1 MPRILHNPIAA
12 GFAALIAVIIAAA
25 TFAIVPETQ
34 QAVVLR
40 LNNPVGGV
48 INKYVPGQVIGST
61 GAGVIAR
68 VPFIDKI
75 VWIDKRVLDADLDN
89 TLVLSTDQLRLNVDA
104 FARFRIVDPLRAV
117 TSTGSTSNTEE
128 RVADQLRPL
137 LGTALRNELGKV
149 PFSSLLSPERGRVM
163 DAIQASLQR
172 DARQYGAEI
181 VDVRIKHA
189 DLPDGSPLES
199 ALQRMRTARQ
209 QEANTIR
216 AQGQKQAQIVRAES
230 DAQAARIY
238 ADAFSKDAD
247 FYDFYRAMQ
256 SYRHT
261 FGADGGP
268 EPKGSTNI
276 IMSPGNSYLREFEG
290 RGRASAR

>member
-1 MPRILHNPIAA
+1 MKGFTRNPVALA
-12 GFAALIAVIIAAA
+12 FAALFLVILAAM
-25 TFAIVPETQ
+25 TFAIVPETK
-34 QAVVLR
+34 QAVILR
-40 LNNPVGGV
+40 LNNPVGEPV
-48 INKYVPGQVIGST
+48 NQYQPGQVIGRT
-61 GAGVIAR
+61 GAGLIAR
-68 VPFIDKI
+68 IPLIDKI
-75 VWIDKRVLDADLDN
+75 VWVDKRVLDADLDN

-104 FARFRIVDPLRAV
+104 FARFRITDPLRAV

-149 PFSSLLSPERGRVM
+149 PFSVLLSPERGRVM
-163 DAIQASLQR
+163 DAIQNSLERQ
-172 DARQYGAEI
+172 ARQYGATI

-189 DLPDGSPLES
+189 DLPEGSPLDS

-216 AQGQKQAQIVRAES
+216 AQGQKQAQIVRAEA
-230 DAQAARIY
+230 DATAARIY
-238 ADAFSKDAD
+238 AEAFSKDAS

-268 EPKGSTNI
+268 RPEGSTNI
-276 IMSPGNSYLREFEG
+276 IMGRDNAYLKEFNG
-290 RGRASAR
+290 R

>member
-1 MPRILHNPIAA
+1 MPRLLQHPIAA
-12 GFAALIAVIIAAA
+12 MFAVLAAVIVAAM

-40 LNNPVGGV
+40 LNNPQRVVNQWQRGQTIGG
-48 INKYVPGQVIGST
+48 S
-61 GAGVIAR
+61 GAGLIAR
-68 VPFIDKI
+68 IPLIDNI
-75 VWIDKRVLDADLDN
+75 VWLDKRVLDADLDN

-149 PFSSLLSPERGRVM
+149 PFSVLLSPERGRVM
-163 DAIQASLQR
+163 DAIQNSLQR
-172 DARQYGAEI
+172 DARQYGVEI

-216 AQGQKQAQIVRAES
+216 AQGQKQAQIVRAEA
-230 DAQAARIY
+230 DANAARIY
-238 ADAFSKDAD
+238 ADAFSKDAS

-268 EPKGSTNI
+268 KPEGSTNI

-290 RGRASAR
+290 RASR

>member
-1 MPRILHNPIAA
+1 MNPVMRNPVTI
-12 GFAALIAVIIAAA
+12 GFAVLGAAILAAA
-25 TFAIVPETQ
+25 TFAIVPETK

-40 LNNPVGGV
+40 LNNPVGQPV
-48 INKYVPGQVIGST
+48 NQYQPGQVIGRT
-61 GAGVIAR
+61 GAGLIAR
-68 VPFIDKI
+68 IPFIDKI
-75 VWIDKRVLDADLDN
+75 VWVDKRVLDADLDN

-149 PFSSLLSPERGRVM
+149 PFSVLLSPERGRVM

-172 DARQYGAEI
+172 DARQYGATI

-216 AQGQKQAQIVRAES
+216 AQGQKQAQIVRAEA
-230 DAQAARIY
+230 DATAAKVY
-238 ADAFSKDAD
+238 AEAFSKDAQ

-268 EPKGSTNI
+268 QPEGSTSI
-276 IMSPGNSYLREFEG
+276 IMGRDNAYLEKFNNR
-290 RGRASAR
+290 

>member
-1 MPRILHNPIAA
+1 MAAWTRSPIAA
-12 GFAALIAVIIAAA
+12 GFAALAGVIVAAA
-25 TFAIVPETQ
+25 TFAIVPETM

-40 LNNPVGGV
+40 LNEPIRIVNRWQ
-48 INKYVPGQVIGST
+48 PGQVIGNT

-68 VPFIDKI
+68 VPFVDKI
-75 VWIDKRVLDADLDN
+75 VWVDKRVLDADLDN

-104 FARFRIVDPLRAV
+104 FARFRIVDPLRAI
-117 TSTGSTSNTEE
+117 TSTGSTSSTEE

-149 PFSSLLSPERGRVM
+149 QFASLLSPERGQVM
-163 DAIQASLQR
+163 DRIQASLQR

-189 DLPDGSPLES
+189 DLPEGSPLES

-216 AQGQKQAQIVRAES
+216 AQGQKAAQIVRAEA
-230 DAQAARIY
+230 DASAAQVY
-238 ADAFSKDAD
+238 AAAFSKDAD

-261 FGADGGP
+261 FGADGNGP
-268 EPKGSTNI
+268 AQGSTNI
-276 IMSPGNSYLREFEG
+276 IMSRDNAYLREFEG
-290 RGRASAR
+290 RSRP

>member
-1 MPRILHNPIAA
+1 MPRWMQNPIAA
-12 GFAALIAVIIAAA
+12 GFAALLVVIVAAA
-25 TFAIVPETQ
+25 TFAIVPETM

-40 LNNPVGGV
+40 LNNPIRIV
-48 INKYVPGQVIGST
+48 NQWTPGQVVGNT

-68 VPFIDKI
+68 VPFVDKI

-104 FARFRIVDPLRAV
+104 FARFRIVDPLKAI
-117 TSTGSTSNTEE
+117 TSTGSTSSTEE

-149 PFSSLLSPERGRVM
+149 QFASLLSPERGRVM

-181 VDVRIKHA
+181 IDVRIKHA
-189 DLPDGSPLES
+189 DLPEGSPLES
-199 ALQRMRTARQ
+199 ALSRMRTARQ

-216 AQGQKQAQIVRAES
+216 AQGQKAAQIVRAEA
-230 DAQAARIY
+230 DASSAQIY
-238 ADAFSKDAD
+238 AQAFSKDAD

-256 SYRHT
+256 SYRYT
-261 FGADGGP
+261 FGADGNAAP
-268 EPKGSTNI
+268 AGSTNI
-276 IMSPGNSYLREFEG
+276 IMSRDNAYLREFEG
-290 RGRASAR
+290 RGRP

>member
-1 MPRILHNPIAA
+1 MNRELLRNPIALV
-12 GFAALIAVIIAAA
+12 FALLAFVILMAT
-25 TFAIVPETQ
+25 TFAIVPETS

-40 LNNPVGGV
+40 FEQPIYTVNRWSPREM
-48 INKYVPGQVIGST
+48 PGRS
-61 GAGVIAR
+61 GAGLIAR
-68 VPFIDKI
+68 VPLIDKI
-75 VWIDKRVLDADLDN
+75 VWIDKRTLDVDLDN

-117 TSTGSTSNTEE
+117 ISTGSASNTEE
-128 RVADQLRPL
+128 QVANQLRPL

-149 PFSSLLSPERGRVM
+149 QFAALLSPERGRVM
-163 DAIQASLQR
+163 DAIQGALDR
-172 DARQYGAEI
+172 NARRYGAEI

-209 QEANTIR
+209 QEANTIE
-216 AQGQKQAQIVRAES
+216 AKGQRDAQIVRA
-230 DAQAARIY
+230 DADATAARIY

-261 FGADGGP
+261 FGADGNP
-268 EPKGSTNI
+268 APAGSTNLI
-276 IMSPGNSYLREFEG
+276 LSPNNSYLREFEG
-290 RGRASAR
+290 RGR

>member
-1 MPRILHNPIAA
+1 MSGVMRNPVTI
-12 GFAALIAVIIAAA
+12 GFAALGAAILAAA
-25 TFAIVPETQ
+25 TFAIVPETK
-34 QAVVLR
+34 QAVILR
-40 LNNPVGGV
+40 LNKPVGQPV
-48 INKYVPGQVIGST
+48 NKYEPGQVIGNT
-61 GAGVIAR
+61 GAGLIAR
-68 VPFIDKI
+68 IPFIDKI
-75 VWIDKRVLDADLDN
+75 VWVDKRVLDADLDN

-128 RVADQLRPL
+128 RVAEQLRPL

-149 PFSSLLSPERGRVM
+149 PFSVLLSPERGKVM

-172 DARQYGAEI
+172 DAKQYGATI

-189 DLPDGSPLES
+189 DLPEGSPLES

-209 QEANTIR
+209 QEANTIT
-216 AQGQKQAQIVRAES
+216 AQGQKQAQIVRAEA
-230 DAQAARIY
+230 DATAARIY
-238 ADAFSKDAD
+238 AEAFSKDPK

-261 FGADGGP
+261 FGADGNPSQG
-268 EPKGSTNI
+268 GSTSI
-276 IMSPGNSYLREFEG
+276 IMGRDNAYLKEFTN
-290 RGRASAR
+290 R